1 MLFRSRSPSPLPGHI
16 PIPARSPRL
25 RRGQSADKL
34 GLGTSERLDGD
45 GGRRA
50 RGAEAE
56 LVVMR
61 RLHLSE
67 RRDSFK
73 KQEAVQ
79 EVSFDEEPGPPRGVP
94 KIAVQGAEATPGT
107 PGHARKD

>member
-1 MLFRSRSPSPLPGHI
+1 M
-16 PIPARSPRL
+16 

-34 GLGTSERLDGD
+34 GAGERLDGEL
-45 GGRRA
+45 GRRS
-50 RGAEAE
+50 RGPDSE

-79 EVSFDEEPGPPRGVP
+79 EVSFDEPLEEATRPPAVMLQ
-94 KIAVQGAEATPGT
+94 IAVEGAEAVPGALGPT
-107 PGHARKD
+107 GKD

>member
-1 MLFRSRSPSPLPGHI
+1 M
-16 PIPARSPRL
+16 
-25 RRGQSADKL
+25 
-34 GLGTSERLDGD
+34 
-45 GGRRA
+45 
-50 RGAEAE
+50 
-56 LVVMR
+56 VMR

-79 EVSFDEEPGPPRGVP
+79 EVSFDEEPGPPRAVP

-107 PGHARKD
+107 PGPARKD

>member
-1 MLFRSRSPSPLPGHI
+1 M
-16 PIPARSPRL
+16 

-34 GLGTSERLDGD
+34 GAGERLEGEA
-45 GGRRA
+45 GRRS
-50 RGAEAE
+50 RGPDSE

-79 EVSFDEEPGPPRGVP
+79 EVSFDEPPEEASGPPASVP
-94 KIAVQGAEATPGT
+94 QIAVEGTEALLGALGPAG
-107 PGHARKD
+107 KD

>member
-1 MLFRSRSPSPLPGHI
+1 MV
-16 PIPARSPRL
+16 PARSPRL

-34 GLGTSERLDGD
+34 GSGERPDAESS
-45 GGRRA
+45 GRRGTGGTRA
-50 RGAEAE
+50 GQDSE

-79 EVSFDEEPGPPRGVP
+79 EVSFDEEPTGTNASSPPRST
-94 KIAVQGAEATPGT
+94 Q
-107 PGHARKD
+107 D

>member
-1 MLFRSRSPSPLPGHI
+1 M
-16 PIPARSPRL
+16 
-25 RRGQSADKL
+25 RRGQSAEKL
-34 GLGTSERLDGD
+34 GAGERLEGEL
-45 GGRRA
+45 GRRS
-50 RGAEAE
+50 RGPDSE

-79 EVSFDEEPGPPRGVP
+79 EVSFDEPLEEAARLPGAMPQIAVESAEAVPGAPGPT
-94 KIAVQGAEATPGT
+94 E
-107 PGHARKD
+107 KD